1 MLIVDLAGNV
11 NGDPTS
17 SVPVTVTDKLD
28 AVVFDNV
35 QNAPVCAAVSV
46 GMVNALNPVFV
57 IRNTVE
63 K

>member
-1 MLIVDLAGNV
+1 MLIVDPVGNV
-11 NGDPTS
+11 NGELTS

-46 GMVNALNPVFV
+46 GMVNALKPVFV
-57 IRNTVE
+57 TLKTVE